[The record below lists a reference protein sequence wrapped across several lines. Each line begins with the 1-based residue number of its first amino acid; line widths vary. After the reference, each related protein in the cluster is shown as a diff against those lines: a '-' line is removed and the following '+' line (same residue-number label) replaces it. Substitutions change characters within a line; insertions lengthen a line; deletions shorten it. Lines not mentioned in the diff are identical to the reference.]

1 LSFLRKQ
8 ESILKHLTIINKI
21 PAFAGM
27 TRIMKLEICANS
39 YQSASNA
46 EKAGA
51 HRIELCAELAVGG
64 ITPSYGLLKKVMHDL
79 TIPVHVLIRPR
90 SGDFTYS
97 DVEFQIM
104 KENILICKELGVTG
118 IVSGVLKLDNTIDI
132 ERTKELVAVSE
143 PMNFTFHRAF
153 DWVANPIKEI
163 KELEKIGVNRI
174 LTSGQENSA
183 EIGIHNLIEF
193 NKTTSK
199 ITIMPG
205 GGINQK
211 NITLF
216 QKNGFNEVHLSAT
229 IQTKTIE
236 KPFVSMNSSK
246 HFDETNLA
254 FSDVQKIKNCLA
266 IISNET

>member
-1 LSFLRKQ
+1 
-8 ESILKHLTIINKI
+8 
-21 PAFAGM
+21 
-27 TRIMKLEICANS
+27 MKLEICANS

-97 DVEFQIM
+97 DAEFQIM

-153 DWVANPIKEI
+153 DWVKNPLKEI
-163 KELEKIGVNRI
+163 KELEKIGVERI
-174 LTSGQENSA
+174 LTSGQESSA
-183 EIGIHNLIEF
+183 EKGISHLIEF
-193 NKTTSK
+193 QKTTSK
-199 ITIMPG
+199 MIIMPG
-205 GGINQK
+205 GGIHQN
-211 NITLF
+211 NIKLF
-216 QKNGFNEVHLSAT
+216 QENGFTEVHLSAT
-229 IQTKTIE
+229 TQTKSIE
-236 KPFVSMNSSK
+236 QPSISMNSSK
-246 HFDETNLA
+246 HFDETQVA
-254 FSDVQKIKNCLA
+254 VSDVQKIKNCLE
-266 IISNET
+266 IISNEK

>member
-1 LSFLRKQ
+1 
-8 ESILKHLTIINKI
+8 
-21 PAFAGM
+21 
-27 TRIMKLEICANS
+27 MKLEICANS

-97 DVEFQIM
+97 DAEFQIM

-132 ERTKELVAVSE
+132 ERTKELVAVAK

-153 DWVANPIKEI
+153 DWSLPA
-163 KELEKIGVNRI
+163 GVHHCR
-174 LTSGQENSA
+174 
-183 EIGIHNLIEF
+183 
-193 NKTTSK
+193 
-199 ITIMPG
+199 
-205 GGINQK
+205 
-211 NITLF
+211 
-216 QKNGFNEVHLSAT
+216 
-229 IQTKTIE
+229 
-236 KPFVSMNSSK
+236 
-246 HFDETNLA
+246 
-254 FSDVQKIKNCLA
+254 
-266 IISNET
+266 